1 MRRALGGQAVEEKP
15 ISSSN
20 WGPTDMYL
28 DLPLFGWALRVV
40 QFESAL
46 HNRIRVGYNRFLKG
60 EVFNTCSAVGFY
72 GLLCRHRLL
81 KYEAEKLHSPEET
94 RSLSANLGKLNT
106 GCVFINRQ

>member
-1 MRRALGGQAVEEKP
+1 MRRALGGQAEEEKP
-15 ISSSN
+15 IGSSN

-60 EVFNTCSAVGFY
+60 EVFNNTMQCS
-72 GLLCRHRLL
+72 GLLWPLM
-81 KYEAEKLHSPEET
+81 S
-94 RSLSANLGKLNT
+94 SSAIE
-106 GCVFINRQ
+106 V